1 MRSLIFASPPFSG
14 FWALKGPTNPGPEFR
29 VKSIRSK
36 VQCSEVS
43 EFEKKQKIKKNKK
56 EVVL

>member
-1 MRSLIFASPPFSG
+1 VLSPFLWIFGLSP
-14 FWALKGPTNPGPEFR
+14 KNPEPEFR